1 MTTTTMGVGTASK
14 QGVSAGVLAAT
25 VAGNALE
32 FYDFLVFSFFAV
44 YISQAFFPPGD
55 PTSNLLKTLAVF
67 WSGFLLRPIGGVV
80 IGAFADKAGRR
91 PAMLLTIG
99 LVTIGTLGLAAI
111 PAYKTIG
118 VAAPVLLVV
127 ARCIQ
132 GFGLGGDVGPASVY
146 LMEAAPPKARGYYVS
161 WQIAS
166 QGLAV
171 MAAGVA
177 GVAMAAILGQE
188 DLAAWG
194 WRVPFVICLTLIPVA
209 FYLRRAMPETLGS
222 EAKSSKAHGSADVS
236 VSDQARYIA
245 LNTLIIIG
253 GTVSTYVGNYMSTYA
268 IHTLKLSPVLGLSAT
283 AIGGASTFVFA
294 LIGGWLGDRYG
305 RKALVLWPRIALM
318 IAIVPVF
325 MWLSS
330 APSLTTLWLAT
341 VVTAGLT
348 AMSAGIG
355 LVILPELLPKRARA
369 LGFSV
374 SYAVGVAIFGGSTQ
388 FVVTW
393 LIETTKNPAAP
404 AWYVIATSIITLVA
418 LLALPE
424 TRGRAIE

>member
-1 MTTTTMGVGTASK
+1 MTTMAAGAGIARKEGVAP
-14 QGVSAGVLAAT
+14 GVLAAT

-44 YISQAFFPPGD
+44 FISQAFFPPGD

-67 WSGFLLRPIGGVV
+67 WSGFLLRPIGGVL
-80 IGAFADKAGRR
+80 IGAFADRAGRR

-99 LVTIGTLGLAAI
+99 LVTVGTLGLAAI

-118 VAAPVLLVV
+118 LAAPVLLVI
-127 ARCIQ
+127 ARCVQ

-146 LMEAAPPKARGYYVS
+146 LMEAAPPRSRGYYVS

-171 MAAGVA
+171 MAGGVA
-177 GVAMAAILGQE
+177 GVAMAAILGKE
-188 DLAAWG
+188 ALAEWG
-194 WRVPFVICLTLIPVA
+194 WRVPFIICLTLIPVA
-209 FYLRRAMPETLGS
+209 VYLRREMPETLD
-222 EAKSSKAHGSADVS
+222 EPRPQAEPSAPIS
-236 VSDQARYIA
+236 AGEQLRYIA

-268 IHTLKLSPVLGLSAT
+268 IHTLKLNPVLGLSAT
-283 AIGGASTFVFA
+283 VIGGASIFVFA
-294 LIGGWLGDRYG
+294 LLGGWLGDRYG
-305 RKALVLWPRIALM
+305 RKALVLWPRLALM
-318 IAIVPVF
+318 LAIVPMF

-341 VVTAGLT
+341 IVVAGLT

-369 LGFSV
+369 VGFSV
-374 SYAVGVAIFGGSTQ
+374 SYAVGVALFGGSTQ
-388 FVVTW
+388 FVVAW
-393 LIETTKNPAAP
+393 LIDVTRNPAAP
-404 AWYVIATSIITLVA
+404 AWYVIATSFVTLAA
-418 LLALPE
+418 LMALPE
-424 TRGRAIE
+424 TRGRAVD